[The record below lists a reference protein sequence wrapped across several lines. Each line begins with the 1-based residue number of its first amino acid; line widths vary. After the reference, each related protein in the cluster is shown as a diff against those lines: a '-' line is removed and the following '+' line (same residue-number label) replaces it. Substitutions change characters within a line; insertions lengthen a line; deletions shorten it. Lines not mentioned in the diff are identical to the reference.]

1 MSLRLY
7 SYTTPCLY
15 KSCLGAA
22 SARHGRRL
30 DHQGPPG
37 TPHRSG
43 AALGRPGRPP
53 GGHQGPAGPRESSVR
68 GTACIVSRVN
78 PTSARKTT
86 GFAPPPI
93 AFAPPR
99 EARGSLGWTARVPST
114 TLSAKNLSVS
124 PRISIC
130 DRANMALWLKGQTA
144 RTRFRSTD
152 ETLFGREASLAHDP
166 DGSGH
171 RS

>member
-1 MSLRLY
+1 MSELQFATEKRFRLCRHARRLEGHHLPGALLEPISAGNLAAESRVQATEPQTLFHIAQLSYRTDSEPRRLEQSHMSLRLY

-68 GTACIVSRVN
+68 GTACIVSRVKQAGN
-78 PTSARKTT
+78 P
-86 GFAPPPI
+86 
-93 AFAPPR
+93 AF
-99 EARGSLGWTARVPST
+99 
-114 TLSAKNLSVS
+114 
-124 PRISIC
+124 
-130 DRANMALWLKGQTA
+130 
-144 RTRFRSTD
+144 
-152 ETLFGREASLAHDP
+152 
-166 DGSGH
+166 
-171 RS
+171 